1 MTTRAAG
8 RLAAIQAAARAHN
21 ELSIDPSRPVDP
33 FDSIEA
39 LGLELQ
45 FRPMRNLLGAIVP
58 GDPAGILI
66 NTERP
71 ASVQRYTAAH
81 EIGHWYL
88 DHAAFA
94 LDTEE
99 HVEGHPHDA
108 REQNAQ
114 LFASHFLMPLD
125 LVYAS
130 AAQHGHR
137 KGDTASPLTVY
148 EMARDMHV
156 SYTAAV
162 HHLANTRFISA
173 ANRDELLKTKPAQL
187 KRLLTDGRAPT
198 NPRGD
203 IWTLSGDTTDIEV
216 FVGDEVIISLP
227 ENPSTGYRWL
237 DHDQLHASAPRTL
250 PTSAEGPS
258 DSTANLGDR
267 EQAHVT
273 PLGNPV
279 APAHVLT
286 RVADRSASASPV
298 ADHEPLV
305 GGPTIRRLGYSV
317 HEVGEETVNLT
328 YARPFEPD
336 HPIDNATIRVTARP
350 LPEQELRARRIQEFI
365 QEEAAERNTP
375 S

>member
-1 MTTRAAG
+1 MTTQAAG
-8 RLAAIQAAARAHN
+8 RLAAVQAAARAHN
-21 ELSIDPSRPVDP
+21 DLSIDPTRPIDP
-33 FDSIEA
+33 FDAINA

-45 FRPMRNLLGAIVP
+45 FRPMKNLLGVIVP
-58 GDPAGILI
+58 GQHAGVLI

-88 DHAAFA
+88 DQAAFA

-99 HVEGHPHDA
+99 HIEGHPHDA

-125 LVYAS
+125 LVYS
-130 AAQHGHR
+130 TAAQHQLR
-137 KGDTASPLTVY
+137 KGDTATPLTVY

-173 ANRDELLKTKPAQL
+173 SNRDQLLKTRPAQL
-187 KRLLTDGRAPT
+187 KRLLTDGRTPT

-203 IWTLSGDTTDIEV
+203 IWTLGNEDTEV
-216 FVGDEVIISLP
+216 EIYVGDEIIIELP

-237 DHDQLHASAPRTL
+237 DHDQLNVTEPATL
-250 PTSAEGPS
+250 PTGSATGSTSSTGPERIEH
-258 DSTANLGDR
+258 A
-267 EQAHVT
+267 EVI
-273 PLGNPV
+273 PLTVPH

-286 RVADRSASASPV
+286 RVADRSAPPAPV
-298 ADHEPLV
+298 SGELPLV
-305 GGPTIRRLGYSV
+305 GGPTIRRLGYSAQEAGQESV
-317 HEVGEETVNLT
+317 DLA

-336 HPIDNATIRVTARP
+336 HPLDRVTIRVTARA
-350 LPEQELRARRIQEFI
+350 LPEVEFRARRIQEFLA
-365 QEEAAERNTP
+365 EEAAERNSP

>member
-1 MTTRAAG
+1 MTPRAAG
-8 RLAAIQAAARAHN
+8 RLAAVQAAARAHN
-21 ELSIDPSRPVDP
+21 DLSIDPSLPVEP

-58 GDPAGILI
+58 GNPAGVLI

-88 DHAAFA
+88 DQATFA

-99 HVEGHPHDA
+99 QIEGHPHEA

-125 LVYAS
+125 LVYVT
-130 AAQHGHR
+130 AAKHGLR
-137 KGDTASPLTVY
+137 KGGLASPLAVY

-173 ANRDELLKTKPAQL
+173 NNRDQLLKTRPAQL

-198 NPRGD
+198 DPRGD
-203 IWTLSGDTTDIEV
+203 IWTVGGGATDIEV
-216 FVGDEVIISLP
+216 FVGDEVIIALQ

-237 DHDQLHASAPRTL
+237 DHDQLHAVEPRALPRRSGTRSASPDNV
-250 PTSAEGPS
+250 GH
-258 DSTANLGDR
+258 
-267 EQAHVT
+267 EQGELI
-273 PLGNPV
+273 PLGTTSDPT
-279 APAHVLT
+279 HVLA
-286 RVADRSASASPV
+286 RVADRSTSAAAASG
-298 ADHEPLV
+298 HEPLV
-305 GGPTIRRLGYSV
+305 GGPTIRRLGYSAQEAGQESV
-317 HEVGEETVNLT
+317 SLT

-336 HPIDNATIRVTARP
+336 HPLDHVTIQVTARA
-350 LPEQELRARRIQEFI
+350 LPEQELRSRRIQEFL
-365 QEEAAERNTP
+365 QEEAAERNPP

>member
-1 MTTRAAG
+1 MTPRAAG

-88 DHAAFA
+88 DQAAFA

-125 LVYAS
+125 LVYAT

-173 ANRDELLKTKPAQL
+173 TNRDTLLKTKPAQL

-203 IWTLSGDTTDIEV
+203 IWTLGGDATDIEV
-216 FVGDEVIISLP
+216 FVGDELIIALP

-237 DHDQLHASAPRTL
+237 DHDQLHAAAPRTL
-250 PTSAEGPS
+250 PTNAEDPHVSAS
-258 DSTANLGDR
+258 LGGR
-267 EQAHVT
+267 AQAKVT
-273 PLGNPV
+273 PLGNTG

-286 RVADRSASASPV
+286 RVADRSASTSPV
-298 ADHEPLV
+298 SDHEPLV
-305 GGPTIRRLGYSV
+305 GGPTIRRLGYSAQ
-317 HEVGEETVNLT
+317 EVGEESVNLT

-336 HPIDNATIRVTARP
+336 RPIDNVTIRVTARA
-350 LPEQELRARRIQEFI
+350 LPEQELRARRIHDFLE
-365 QEEAAERNTP
+365 EEAAERNPP